1 MNNYPWP
8 YMPPQAPQQVP
19 PFIKPNNLEEEIIK
33 LKNDVRILKE
43 RVSALEK
50 KEKNEYLKKEDGMYM
65 I

>member
-1 MNNYPWP
+1 
-8 YMPPQAPQQVP
+8 MPPQAPQQVP

-50 KEKNEYLKKEDGMYM
+50 KEKNGSVCLLQSYFYVHSVYR
-65 I
+65 